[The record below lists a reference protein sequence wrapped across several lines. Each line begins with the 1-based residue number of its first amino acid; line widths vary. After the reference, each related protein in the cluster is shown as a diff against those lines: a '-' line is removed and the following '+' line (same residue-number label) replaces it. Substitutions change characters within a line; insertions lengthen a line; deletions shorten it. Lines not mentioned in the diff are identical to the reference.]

1 MDPLLEDVDRKLFQL
16 AGAVKRFRA
25 APRAKTREL
34 YHPLICA
41 QLEAELA
48 IGRLVD
54 DVHQAVLYAT
64 SDPPGSAIDA
74 DASP

>member
-1 MDPLLEDVDRKLFQL
+1 MDSLLEDVDLKLFQL
-16 AGAVKRFRA
+16 GRAVKRFRA

-41 QLEAELA
+41 QLELDVA

-54 DVHQAVLYAT
+54 DVHQDVL
-64 SDPPGSAIDA
+64 SVPSEPPGSAIDV
-74 DASP
+74 DASH